1 MEEKLSDAAKDQG
14 RVPPGLR
21 LWLGSRRAVAD
32 LKIATNF
39 VTLSKTTT
47 RDFEFEASSVRPD

>member
-39 VTLSKTTT
+39 VTLS
-47 RDFEFEASSVRPD
+47 RMSGEARLIKL

>member
-39 VTLSKTTT
+39 VTLSA
-47 RDFEFEASSVRPD
+47 ASEKSRRP

>member
-1 MEEKLSDAAKDQG
+1 MEEKLSDAAKGQG
-14 RVPPGLR
+14 RVPPGFR

-39 VTLSKTTT
+39 VTLSSKCETNFKTN
-47 RDFEFEASSVRPD
+47 RVCL